1 MPGFTTHYL
10 FGVKNL
16 RKLGQEE
23 SCQELVQHIRNYQTV
38 FQLGLQGPDI
48 FFYHLGS
55 QLRFVRPGSITHTR
69 WTGDFLKC
77 LIEAPELFW
86 KREHQQIAQAYAAG
100 FIGHYILD
108 TQMHPY
114 VYDRTGIGEVLKK
127 KGYADHILLESDIDA
142 CLLMRY
148 AKRLPSQF
156 PYSRTIALDVK
167 TRAVVVDILFYVYNF
182 VFPEL
187 SLTKGFLAR
196 GIRSMQIGTRL
207 TYNPHNYKRQLVEK
221 AERLLFG
228 RPQISP
234 VIPTDGA
241 PGSEDPLNLEHR
253 LWHNPWEPEQSFYS
267 SVPEMIKKA
276 SVRYQ
281 KAFRQLNQLYL
292 AESYEDRYDAVLEQ
306 LCQFLGNKSFH
317 SGLDWI
323 LGE

>member
-16 RKLGQEE
+16 KQLEREAD
-23 SCQELVQHIRNYQTV
+23 CQELVYRIRGDQTV

-55 QLRFVRPGSITHTR
+55 QLKFVRPGSIAHTR

-86 KREHQQIAQAYAAG
+86 KQEHQQIAQAYAAG

-114 VYDRTGIGEVLKK
+114 VYDRTGIGEALKK
-127 KGYADHILLESDIDA
+127 KGYADHIRLESDIDA

-148 AKRLPSQF
+148 TKRLPSEF
-156 PYSRTIALDVK
+156 PYGKTIAFDKK
-167 TRAVVVDILFYVYNF
+167 TRAVVADILFYAYNF

-196 GIRSMQIGTRL
+196 GIHSMQVGTRL
-207 TYNPHNYKRQLVEK
+207 TYNPHNYKRQIAEK
-221 AERLLFG
+221 AEQLIFG
-228 RPQISP
+228 RLQISP
-234 VIPTDGA
+234 VIPTDHA
-241 PGSEDPLNLEHR
+241 QGSEDPLNLEHR
-253 LWHNPWEPEQSFYS
+253 LWHNPWEPEQCFHS
-267 SVPEMIKKA
+267 SVPEMMKKA
-276 SVRYQ
+276 SGRYQ
-281 KAFRQLNQLYL
+281 KAFRYLNQLYT
-292 AESYEDRYDAVLEQ
+292 AHSYEDRYDAVLEQ
-306 LCQFLGNKSFH
+306 LCQFLGSKSFH